1 MASGYRGTTQVAIA
15 GQAPPCRRTMNGLV
29 VEAAGIE
36 PASETSLPWRR
47 GKILA
52 ASVTCVRLVVH
63 GAVQGVG
70 FRFAASEAACAC
82 PVTGWVRNL
91 SDGTVEIVAQGSP
104 DAIARMTAWAR
115 RGPRFASV
123 DRVVFLEQIPC
134 GVPR

>member
-1 MASGYRGTTQVAIA
+1 M
-15 GQAPPCRRTMNGLV
+15 
-29 VEAAGIE
+29 
-36 PASETSLPWRR
+36 
-47 GKILA
+47 

-70 FRFAASEAACAC
+70 FRFAAGEAASAC

-123 DRVVFLEQIPC
+123 DRVAVETLDLQPKVDAFEI
-134 GVPR
+134 RR